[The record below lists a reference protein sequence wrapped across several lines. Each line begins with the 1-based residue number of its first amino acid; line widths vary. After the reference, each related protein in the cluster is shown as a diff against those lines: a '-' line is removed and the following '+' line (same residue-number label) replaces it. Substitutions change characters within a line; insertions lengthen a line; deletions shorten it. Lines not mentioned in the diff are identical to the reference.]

1 MPLKCE
7 PRDLARARVLRRKW
21 YSALVGSKLL
31 QEHLLLRA
39 VEVEM
44 IQFRY
49 PQLVRVLEGIE
60 AQILQ
65 FLGPGILIHL
75 YFVVGLLGF
84 GF

>member
-1 MPLKCE
+1 
-7 PRDLARARVLRRKW
+7 
-21 YSALVGSKLL
+21 
-31 QEHLLLRA
+31 
-39 VEVEM
+39 M
-44 IQFRY
+44 IQFQY

-65 FLGPGILIHL
+65 FLGPEILIHL